1 MKTYKLTFKYYNFS
15 HNLLKIYTIG
25 GEKMALNYMRIGR
38 RVQEIRKMRKLSQAD
53 LAELADISV
62 PYISHIETALK
73 KPSLESVV
81 KIADALGVTVDQL
94 LNGNQSND
102 HHTYEAEVAELL
114 ADCNSKERRMI
125 FELVTLVKRCLR
137 ENSWFFQDSTLV

>member
-1 MKTYKLTFKYYNFS
+1 
-15 HNLLKIYTIG
+15 
-25 GEKMALNYMRIGR
+25 MALNYMRIGR

-53 LAELADISV
+53 LAELADMSV
-62 PYISHIETALK
+62 PSISHIETALK

-137 ENSWFFQDSTLV
+137 ENSCFFQDSTLV

>member
-1 MKTYKLTFKYYNFS
+1 M
-15 HNLLKIYTIG
+15 
-25 GEKMALNYMRIGR
+25 
-38 RVQEIRKMRKLSQAD
+38 
-53 LAELADISV
+53 
-62 PYISHIETALK
+62 
-73 KPSLESVV
+73 

-125 FELVTLVKRCLR
+125 FELVALVKRCLR
-137 ENSWFFQDSTLV
+137 ENSWFFHDGTMV

>member
-1 MKTYKLTFKYYNFS
+1 
-15 HNLLKIYTIG
+15 
-25 GEKMALNYMRIGR
+25 
-38 RVQEIRKMRKLSQAD
+38 MRKLSQAD
-53 LAELADISV
+53 LAELADMSV

-137 ENSWFFQDSTLV
+137 ENSWFFHDGTMV